1 MNIHKFNIKPK
12 DKQHK
17 TIKWIIPDDI
27 RQYVKKV
34 NSSTWEI
41 YSHEDILLKPKEV
54 KFLML
59 GIGFMM
65 SEGVVLTSLANSL
78 SKKRCSIQNE
88 VNLEDT
94 VNIIAVITNNSKE
107 TVKIQEN
114 DLLFLVCYKKIMM
127 VFKKMT
133 EMKEKIYP
141 ELPTIR
147 EQPTAP
153 NVVNGGSD
161 DRGHSYRLK
170 IIREV
175 QNFLEEEIKKRD
187 AFSKKYFR
195 KAKVVNIVDNGL
207 IVITIGAEGTG
218 AVLLSTGV
226 GVPFALALGISG
238 VVTGAISLIG
248 NIFSKKA
255 TTKVEKHLKIKT
267 LAMAKLDT
275 IASHVSKAMMDD
287 FINDEEFMLIM
298 EEMEK
303 YKALKE
309 EIRNN
314 TKKKLKT
321 EEEESLIERG
331 RQEARESFRRL
342 VEKNKTI

>member
-1 MNIHKFNIKPK
+1 
-12 DKQHK
+12 
-17 TIKWIIPDDI
+17 
-27 RQYVKKV
+27 
-34 NSSTWEI
+34 
-41 YSHEDILLKPKEV
+41 
-54 KFLML
+54 
-59 GIGFMM
+59 
-65 SEGVVLTSLANSL
+65 
-78 SKKRCSIQNE
+78 
-88 VNLEDT
+88 
-94 VNIIAVITNNSKE
+94 
-107 TVKIQEN
+107 
-114 DLLFLVCYKKIMM
+114 
-127 VFKKMT
+127 
-133 EMKEKIYP
+133 MKEKIYP

-153 NVVNGGSD
+153 NVVNGGND

-175 QNFLEEEIKKRD
+175 QEFLEEEIKKRD

-195 KAKVVNIVDNGL
+195 KAKVVNMVDNGL
-207 IVITIGAEGTG
+207 ITITIGAEGTS

-226 GVPFALALGISG
+226 GAPFALALGISG

-255 TTKVEKHLKIKT
+255 TTKAEKHLKIKT

-275 IASHVSKAMMDD
+275 IASHISKAMMDN
-287 FINDEEFMLIM
+287 FISDEEFKLIM
-298 EEMEK
+298 EEMNK

-309 EIRNN
+309 EVRNN

-321 EEEESLIERG
+321 EEEESLIEKG

>member
-1 MNIHKFNIKPK
+1 
-12 DKQHK
+12 
-17 TIKWIIPDDI
+17 
-27 RQYVKKV
+27 
-34 NSSTWEI
+34 
-41 YSHEDILLKPKEV
+41 
-54 KFLML
+54 
-59 GIGFMM
+59 
-65 SEGVVLTSLANSL
+65 
-78 SKKRCSIQNE
+78 
-88 VNLEDT
+88 
-94 VNIIAVITNNSKE
+94 
-107 TVKIQEN
+107 
-114 DLLFLVCYKKIMM
+114 
-127 VFKKMT
+127 MT

-175 QNFLEEEIKKRD
+175 QEFLEEEIKNRE

-195 KAKVVNIVDNGL
+195 IAKVVNMIDNTL
-207 IVITIGAEGTG
+207 ITITIGDEGTS

-226 GVPFALALGISG
+226 GAPFALALGISG
-238 VVTGAISLIG
+238 VVTGAVSLIG

-255 TTKVEKHLKIKT
+255 TTKAEKHLKIKT

-287 FINDEEFMLIM
+287 FISDEEFKLIM
-298 EEMEK
+298 EEMNK

-309 EIRNN
+309 EVRNN

-321 EEEESLIERG
+321 EEEESLIEKG

>member
-1 MNIHKFNIKPK
+1 
-12 DKQHK
+12 
-17 TIKWIIPDDI
+17 
-27 RQYVKKV
+27 
-34 NSSTWEI
+34 
-41 YSHEDILLKPKEV
+41 
-54 KFLML
+54 
-59 GIGFMM
+59 
-65 SEGVVLTSLANSL
+65 
-78 SKKRCSIQNE
+78 
-88 VNLEDT
+88 
-94 VNIIAVITNNSKE
+94 
-107 TVKIQEN
+107 
-114 DLLFLVCYKKIMM
+114 
-127 VFKKMT
+127 
-133 EMKEKIYP
+133 MKEKIYP

-175 QNFLEEEIKKRD
+175 QEFLEEEIKNRES
-187 AFSKKYFR
+187 FSKKYFR
-195 KAKVVNIVDNGL
+195 IAKVVNIIDNTL
-207 IVITIGAEGTG
+207 ITITIGAEGTS

-226 GVPFALALGISG
+226 GAPFALALGISG

-255 TTKVEKHLKIKT
+255 TTKAEKHLKIKT

-287 FINDEEFMLIM
+287 FISDEEFKLVMD
-298 EEMEK
+298 EMNK
-303 YKALKE
+303 YKTLKE
-309 EIRNN
+309 EVRNN

-321 EEEESLIERG
+321 EEEESLIEKG
-331 RQEARESFRRL
+331 RQEARESFRKL

>member
-1 MNIHKFNIKPK
+1 
-12 DKQHK
+12 
-17 TIKWIIPDDI
+17 
-27 RQYVKKV
+27 
-34 NSSTWEI
+34 
-41 YSHEDILLKPKEV
+41 
-54 KFLML
+54 
-59 GIGFMM
+59 
-65 SEGVVLTSLANSL
+65 
-78 SKKRCSIQNE
+78 
-88 VNLEDT
+88 
-94 VNIIAVITNNSKE
+94 
-107 TVKIQEN
+107 
-114 DLLFLVCYKKIMM
+114 
-127 VFKKMT
+127 MT

-141 ELPTIR
+141 TLPTIR

-175 QNFLEEEIKKRD
+175 QEYLEEEIKNRE

-195 KAKVVNIVDNGL
+195 IAKVVNMVDNAL
-207 IVITIGAEGTG
+207 ITITIGAEGTG
-218 AVLLSTGV
+218 AVLLGTGV
-226 GVPFALALGISG
+226 GAPFALALGISG
-238 VVTGAISLIG
+238 AITGVVSLIG

-255 TTKVEKHLKIKT
+255 TTKAEKHLKIKT

-287 FINDEEFMLIM
+287 FISDEEFKLIM
-298 EEMEK
+298 EEMNK

-309 EIRNN
+309 EVKNN

-321 EEEESLIERG
+321 EEEESLIEKG

>member
-1 MNIHKFNIKPK
+1 
-12 DKQHK
+12 
-17 TIKWIIPDDI
+17 
-27 RQYVKKV
+27 
-34 NSSTWEI
+34 
-41 YSHEDILLKPKEV
+41 
-54 KFLML
+54 
-59 GIGFMM
+59 
-65 SEGVVLTSLANSL
+65 
-78 SKKRCSIQNE
+78 
-88 VNLEDT
+88 
-94 VNIIAVITNNSKE
+94 
-107 TVKIQEN
+107 
-114 DLLFLVCYKKIMM
+114 
-127 VFKKMT
+127 MT
-133 EMKEKIYP
+133 EMKDKIYP
-141 ELPTIR
+141 TLPAIR

-153 NVVNGGSD
+153 NVVNDGSD

-175 QNFLEEEIKKRD
+175 QEFLEEEIKNRE

-195 KAKVVNIVDNGL
+195 IAKVVNIVDNAL
-207 IVITIGAEGTG
+207 ITITIGAEGTS

-226 GVPFALALGISG
+226 GAPFALALGISG

-255 TTKVEKHLKIKT
+255 TTKAEKHLKIKT

-287 FINDEEFMLIM
+287 FISDEEFKLIM
-298 EEMEK
+298 EEMNK

-309 EIRNN
+309 EVRNN

-321 EEEESLIERG
+321 EEEESLIEKG

>member
-1 MNIHKFNIKPK
+1 
-12 DKQHK
+12 
-17 TIKWIIPDDI
+17 
-27 RQYVKKV
+27 
-34 NSSTWEI
+34 
-41 YSHEDILLKPKEV
+41 
-54 KFLML
+54 
-59 GIGFMM
+59 
-65 SEGVVLTSLANSL
+65 
-78 SKKRCSIQNE
+78 
-88 VNLEDT
+88 
-94 VNIIAVITNNSKE
+94 
-107 TVKIQEN
+107 
-114 DLLFLVCYKKIMM
+114 
-127 VFKKMT
+127 MT

-141 ELPTIR
+141 TLPTIR

-175 QNFLEEEIKKRD
+175 QEFLEEEIKNRE

-195 KAKVVNIVDNGL
+195 IAKVVNIVDNAL
-207 IVITIGAEGTG
+207 ITITIGAEGTS

-226 GVPFALALGISG
+226 GAPFALALGISG

-255 TTKVEKHLKIKT
+255 TTKAEKHLKIKT

-275 IASHVSKAMMDD
+275 IASHISKAMMDN
-287 FINDEEFMLIM
+287 FISDEEFKLIM
-298 EEMEK
+298 EEMNK

-309 EIRNN
+309 EVRNN

-321 EEEESLIERG
+321 EEEESLIEKG

-342 VEKNKTI
+342 VDKNKTI

>member
-1 MNIHKFNIKPK
+1 
-12 DKQHK
+12 
-17 TIKWIIPDDI
+17 
-27 RQYVKKV
+27 
-34 NSSTWEI
+34 
-41 YSHEDILLKPKEV
+41 
-54 KFLML
+54 
-59 GIGFMM
+59 
-65 SEGVVLTSLANSL
+65 
-78 SKKRCSIQNE
+78 
-88 VNLEDT
+88 
-94 VNIIAVITNNSKE
+94 
-107 TVKIQEN
+107 
-114 DLLFLVCYKKIMM
+114 
-127 VFKKMT
+127 MT

-141 ELPTIR
+141 TLPTIR

-170 IIREV
+170 IIREE
-175 QNFLEEEIKKRD
+175 QEFLEEEIKNRD

-195 KAKVVNIVDNGL
+195 IAKVVNMIDNGL

-226 GVPFALALGISG
+226 GAPFALALGISG

-255 TTKVEKHLKIKT
+255 TTKAEKHLKIKT

-275 IASHVSKAMMDD
+275 IASHISKAMMDD
-287 FINDEEFMLIM
+287 FISDEEFKLIM
-298 EEMEK
+298 DEMNK

-309 EIRNN
+309 EVRNN

>member
-1 MNIHKFNIKPK
+1 MK
-12 DKQHK
+12 D
-17 TIKWIIPDDI
+17 
-27 RQYVKKV
+27 
-34 NSSTWEI
+34 
-41 YSHEDILLKPKEV
+41 
-54 KFLML
+54 
-59 GIGFMM
+59 
-65 SEGVVLTSLANSL
+65 
-78 SKKRCSIQNE
+78 
-88 VNLEDT
+88 
-94 VNIIAVITNNSKE
+94 
-107 TVKIQEN
+107 
-114 DLLFLVCYKKIMM
+114 
-127 VFKKMT
+127 
-133 EMKEKIYP
+133 KIYP

-175 QNFLEEEIKKRD
+175 HNFLEEEIKKRD

-195 KAKVVNIVDNGL
+195 IAKVVNMVDNGL
-207 IVITIGAEGTG
+207 ITITIGAEGTS

-226 GVPFALALGISG
+226 GAPFALALGISG

-255 TTKVEKHLKIKT
+255 TTKAEKHLKIKT
-267 LAMAKLDT
+267 LATAKLDT
-275 IASHVSKAMMDD
+275 IASHISKALIDNY
-287 FINDEEFMLIM
+287 INNEEFNLIM
-298 EEMEK
+298 EEMNK

-321 EEEESLIERG
+321 EEEESLIEKG

>member
-1 MNIHKFNIKPK
+1 
-12 DKQHK
+12 
-17 TIKWIIPDDI
+17 
-27 RQYVKKV
+27 
-34 NSSTWEI
+34 
-41 YSHEDILLKPKEV
+41 
-54 KFLML
+54 
-59 GIGFMM
+59 
-65 SEGVVLTSLANSL
+65 
-78 SKKRCSIQNE
+78 
-88 VNLEDT
+88 
-94 VNIIAVITNNSKE
+94 
-107 TVKIQEN
+107 
-114 DLLFLVCYKKIMM
+114 
-127 VFKKMT
+127 MT

-141 ELPTIR
+141 TLPTIR

-175 QNFLEEEIKKRD
+175 QEFLEEEIKNWD

-195 KAKVVNIVDNGL
+195 IAKVVNTIDNAL
-207 IVITIGAEGTG
+207 ITITIGAEGTS

-226 GVPFALALGISG
+226 GAPFALALGISG

-255 TTKVEKHLKIKT
+255 TTKAEKHLKIKT
-267 LAMAKLDT
+267 LATAKLDT

-287 FINDEEFMLIM
+287 FISDEEFKLIM

-321 EEEESLIERG
+321 EEEESLIEKG